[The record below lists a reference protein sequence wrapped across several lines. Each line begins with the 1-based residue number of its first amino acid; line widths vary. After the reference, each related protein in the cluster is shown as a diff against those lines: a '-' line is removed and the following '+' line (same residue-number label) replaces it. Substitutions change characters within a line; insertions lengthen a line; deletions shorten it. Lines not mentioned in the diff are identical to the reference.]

1 MPKTINKETL
11 EEKGKKQLDQA
22 TGKAYIPTEPRT
34 GLSTRHKKPTF
45 FSGKAYA
52 PFVRIRKP
60 DNIGV

>member
-1 MPKTINKETL
+1 MPKMVKKETL
-11 EEKGKKQLDQA
+11 EQKGKRQIDEA
-22 TGKAYIPTEPRT
+22 TGKAYFPTDPKT